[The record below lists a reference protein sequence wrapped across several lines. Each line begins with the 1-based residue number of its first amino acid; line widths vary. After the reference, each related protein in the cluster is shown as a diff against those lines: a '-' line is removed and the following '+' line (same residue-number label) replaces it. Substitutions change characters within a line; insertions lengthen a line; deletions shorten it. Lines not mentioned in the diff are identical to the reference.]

1 MRTRLTAWDK
11 KSAFEYNWNTDGAI
25 TIFYGDN
32 FEYSLI
38 LDGQVFDLLIRTFAG
53 KEIRVNHCLAEENME
68 DWLKKNHIGAGISRY
83 VAPVLLHEGRA
94 REGPRQGTI
103 TFT

>member
-11 KSAFEYNWNTDGAI
+11 KSVFEYCRKADGAI
-25 TIFYGDN
+25 TVFYGDT

-38 LDGQVFDLLIRTFAG
+38 LDGPVYDLLIQTFAG
-53 KEIRVNHCLAEENME
+53 KEIRVNHCLAEENIE
-68 DWLKKNHIGAGISRY
+68 DWLRKNNVGAGISRY
-83 VAPVLLHEGRA
+83 VAPVLLHERKA